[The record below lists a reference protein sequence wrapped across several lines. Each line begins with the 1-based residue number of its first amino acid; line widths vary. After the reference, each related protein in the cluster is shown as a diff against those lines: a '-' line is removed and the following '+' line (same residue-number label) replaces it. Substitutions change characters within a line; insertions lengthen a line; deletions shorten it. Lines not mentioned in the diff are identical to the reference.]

1 MSETQYFAY
10 GYWTVKDNVCP
21 IEAAGLTDHQWATE
35 VAEDFDDEVA
45 QLFDPEAGEGLVNRE
60 KAKEAWEHVIKSNK
74 RQYQDPMDE
83 WTEEM
88 HKERLKLANK
98 VKRELFEDD

>member
-1 MSETQYFAY
+1 MSEIQYFAY
-10 GYWTVKDNVCP
+10 GYWTVKDKACP
-21 IEAAGLTDHQWATE
+21 IGAAGLEDNQWATE
-35 VAEDFDDEVA
+35 VAEDFDDEISS
-45 QLFDPEAGEGLVNRE
+45 LFEVEAEQGLVNRE
-60 KAKEAWEHVIKSNK
+60 KAKQAWGNVIETNK

-98 VKRELFEDD
+98 VKQELFE